1 MSRINILTAPYPATD
16 PVPCSLVAIG
26 IAIAVGLI
34 AVVSNRPFPNCIATP
49 SEFCQHRNNP
59 VKQSFSYQK
68 AVYILFNSDCDTD
81 CDSRLRFR
89 YRFRKA
95 QASVP
100 AIHPSPF
107 PEQSTQNFKLQTPN
121 FKLFFPFSEGL
132 RLLLRHSSIIASR
145 TINPELQTSNSK
157 LQTLLPLSRRLWSTT
172 MRITLMSL

>member
-1 MSRINILTAPYPATD
+1 MEPDPGPD
-16 PVPCSLVAIG
+16 PVPGNLVGIG
-26 IAIAVGLI
+26 IAIAIDIAVGLI

-59 VKQSFSYQK
+59 VKESCSYQK

-81 CDSRLRFR
+81 CASRLRFR

-107 PEQSTQNFKLQTPN
+107 PEQSTQNFKLQTSNSSSPFPKACVFSSAIHPSPLPEQSTQNFKLQTPN
-121 FKLFFPFSEGL
+121 FKLFFPFPEGCG
-132 RLLLRHSSIIASR
+132 
-145 TINPELQTSNSK
+145 
-157 LQTLLPLSRRLWSTT
+157 LPQ
-172 MRITLMSL
+172 